1 MGGIEHGGIDHGGM
15 AHGGI
20 DHGGMAHGG
29 IDHGGIL
36 GLETFGTQQR
46 VLCRADGTQAH
57 CRRAQGHTDLFGCA
71 NPAAP
76 TISAKARRSQ
86 GGRGIV
92 PILGEFEPPIF
103 PRTTT

>member
-1 MGGIEHGGIDHGGM
+1 MGGIDHGGIDHGGM
-15 AHGGI
+15 AHRGI

-57 CRRAQGHTDLFGCA
+57 CK
-71 NPAAP
+71 
-76 TISAKARRSQ
+76 AKAY
-86 GGRGIV
+86 
-92 PILGEFEPPIF
+92 GEARLRHRARPG
-103 PRTTT
+103 